1 MKSKVLNLF
10 NKYFGTSDLDNFK
23 GEGARSSITR
33 TQMMGKL
40 KRDKGAY
47 SNVETRLA
55 YAQIMKECSREE
67 AEELRLLM
75 GISRGTHYQWLRDA
89 AAYHKGEL
97 KVRTVV
103 IRS

>member
-1 MKSKVLNLF
+1 MKTVVKNLF
-10 NKYFGTSDLDNFK
+10 NTYFGTSDRDNFK
-23 GEGARSSITR
+23 GEGARNSITR
-33 TQMMGKL
+33 TQMVGKL

-47 SNVETRLA
+47 SNVETRIA
-55 YAQIMKECSREE
+55 YAEIIKQCDRGE

-89 AAYHKGEL
+89 TAYHNGEL